1 MDQANILVNTQTSTP
16 PTTQVITQTVF
27 LNGQWLPIDEARI
40 PILDRGFIF
49 GDGIYEVV
57 PFYSGVPFRWAEHRA
72 RMSRSLAKIRLT
84 DPYTDQEWEALVHRI
99 VSLHPWADQF
109 VYLHITRGVAKR
121 DHAFPVNATPTV
133 LAIANPFPVTP
144 AIQRN
149 EGVAAVTLADTR
161 WLHCDI
167 KSISLLGNVLARQAA
182 VDEGAVECVMFRDEF
197 LTEGSA
203 ANIWVVKNGVLLSPP
218 RDNKMLEGIRV
229 ALVDSLCKAKGIA
242 LEVRPVTRA
251 EVLSADEMMLSSA
264 TKEVLPICKLD
275 GKPVGTGKPGP
286 VYAALY
292 AAYQEQIKASIDAA
306 QMKATAH

>member
-1 MDQANILVNTQTSTP
+1 MTTLNQSAAANTAM
-16 PTTQVITQTVF
+16 TTTAITQTVF

-99 VSLHPWADQF
+99 VAMHPWADQF

-121 DHAFPVNATPTV
+121 DHAFPANVVPTV
-133 LAIANPFPVTP
+133 LAITNPFPVTP
-144 AIQRN
+144 AIQRS
-149 EGVAAVTLADTR
+149 EGVAAVTLLDTR
-161 WLHCDI
+161 WLQCDI

-182 VDEGAVECVMFRDEF
+182 VDEGAMECVMFRDEY

-203 ANIWVVKNGVLLSPP
+203 ANIWVVKNGTLLSPP

-229 ALVDSLCKAKGIA
+229 ALVDSLCKAKGIP

-251 EVLSADEMMLSSA
+251 EVLSADELMLSSA

-275 GKPVGTGKPGP
+275 GKPVGLGKPGP
-286 VYAALY
+286 VYAAIY
-292 AAYQEQIKASIDAA
+292 AAYQEQIQAA
-306 QMKATAH
+306 IQSAKQQKI